1 MFFLLTKKIKIE
13 LKVKLSRLLI
23 QFYKYFKQY
32 NWIEFFSLVFFFK
45 QKNYNVLLIEF
56 KSHVE
61 LNLWFGSNYTAKK
74 NRYNDQKRIISRDF
88 VIIFNGS

>member
-1 MFFLLTKKIKIE
+1 MDSNFYINIKKCFFLLTKKIKFE

-32 NWIEFFSLVFFFK
+32 NWIEFFSLVFYLK
-45 QKNYNVLLIEF
+45 QMNYNVLLIEF

-61 LNLWFGSNYTAKK
+61 LNSIPRVMWF
-74 NRYNDQKRIISRDF
+74 
-88 VIIFNGS
+88 